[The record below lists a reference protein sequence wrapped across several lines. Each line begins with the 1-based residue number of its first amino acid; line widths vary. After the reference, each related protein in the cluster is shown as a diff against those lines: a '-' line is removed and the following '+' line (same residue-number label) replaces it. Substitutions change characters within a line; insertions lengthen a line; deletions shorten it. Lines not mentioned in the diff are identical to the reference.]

1 MTGGGWVSIIALTAW
16 LVLALS
22 AFRSRRVPVGKALF
36 MAAMWGGIF
45 LLVAA
50 IFTAAGS

>member
-16 LVLALS
+16 LILALG
-22 AFRSRRVPVGKALF
+22 AFRSRRVPLGKSLF
-36 MAAMWGGIF
+36 MAAIWGGIF

-50 IFTAAGS
+50 AFTAAGS